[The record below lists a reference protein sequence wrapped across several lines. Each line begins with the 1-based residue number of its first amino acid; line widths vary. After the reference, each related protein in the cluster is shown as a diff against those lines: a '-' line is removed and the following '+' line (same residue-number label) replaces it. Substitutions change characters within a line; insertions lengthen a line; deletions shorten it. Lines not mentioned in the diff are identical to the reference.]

1 MIRFKDLSEALKN
14 REEPKTG
21 SRNNPVNKNFPYQ
34 RPPAQYDV
42 VDAMAKV
49 ANKQD
54 PDADFD
60 KNLQPGVVDTQ
71 NARNTKQTSKIKQT
85 DASDD
90 IGDRE
95 KSPRQGNSPTVSFNT
110 FTGKGPTSQSVTN
123 ANRAGVQNGDK
134 KIVRTSPSSVKS
146 GFNEEAEELDEL
158 SSKTLKRYISAA
170 SRQAADKSLE
180 AGEKYERAEHQFKKG
195 LGATSDNTANRAS
208 TLVKKANKRLHGV
221 HKALTKLEE
230 ATVYDCV
237 KKISESN
244 KAETVLFADG
254 EKAVINPAMANKL
267 LKIESHLSKG
277 NQSAF
282 RAKMNHSVMSLM
294 DLLSVG
300 GK

>member
-71 NARNTKQTSKIKQT
+71 NARKTKQTSKIKQT

-146 GFNEEAEELDEL
+146 GFNEETEELNEVD
-158 SSKTLKRYISAA
+158 A
-170 SRQAADKSLE
+170 Q
-180 AGEKYERAEHQFKKG
+180 
-195 LGATSDNTANRAS
+195 
-208 TLVKKANKRLHGV
+208 
-221 HKALTKLEE
+221 LEE

-294 DLLSVG
+294 DLLGVG